1 MKISKGWKLFVI
13 GAAVAISGLV
23 KTNRAFAIANSSAT
37 LNIDVTVNAATA
49 VSIDSLGVSS
59 SIAIS
64 WNPATR
70 QVSSNDQVSS
80 ATVKNPGNLT
90 ERWSLTT
97 TATSINA
104 NNVGGDVLTWAMINS
119 TGTTGVND
127 DQFAVEAVFASSA
140 TTNAQCPVD
149 AAAIWTDT
157 ATVVF
162 NTSLGAT
169 AYYGEGTNLDQYVNV
184 LDTHGTA
191 CPDTGCNASGTGNTA
206 KMFAFNAT
214 SGVGLR
220 ALCWRVILPTGTSSA
235 NNQIIPI
242 IVTASQN

>member
-49 VSIDSLGVSS
+49 VSIDSLGSVVDRH
-59 SIAIS
+59 ILEPGDA
-64 WNPATR
+64 

-104 NNVGGDVLTWAMINS
+104 NKSAAM
-119 TGTTGVND
+119 
-127 DQFAVEAVFASSA
+127 
-140 TTNAQCPVD
+140 C
-149 AAAIWTDT
+149 
-157 ATVVF
+157 
-162 NTSLGAT
+162 
-169 AYYGEGTNLDQYVNV
+169 
-184 LDTHGTA
+184 
-191 CPDTGCNASGTGNTA
+191 
-206 KMFAFNAT
+206 
-214 SGVGLR
+214 
-220 ALCWRVILPTGTSSA
+220 
-235 NNQIIPI
+235 
-242 IVTASQN
+242 